1 MKKFITEDSFW
12 ELFPGASLGVVVA
25 HGMKPASEVSPE
37 SIAEIQALLAR
48 ANTLAERYLESPT
61 LSENAPVRVWRQ
73 AYQQFKTKRGARCSI
88 ENLLKRVLKGNP
100 VGTISPSVDIYNA
113 MSLKYALPF
122 GGEDIDAFE
131 GDLRLTVT
139 QGGDAF
145 LPLGEGA
152 ENDPTLP
159 GELAY
164 LDDAGAVCRCW
175 NWRDGVRTA
184 LTTTRATPSSSWSAS
199 TPTASRTAGRRPMSS
214 RNSSRRTSAR
224 PLRSR
229 TSSPPITVRSPSRR
243 RRHGAPTGS

>member
-12 ELFPGASLGVVVA
+12 QLFPGASLGVVVA
-25 HGMKPASEVSPE
+25 HDMKPASEVSPE
-37 SIAEIQALLAR
+37 SVAEIQALLAR
-48 ANTLAERYLESPT
+48 ANTLAERHLESPT

-184 LTTTRATPSSSWSAS
+184 LTDDTRNAFLIVECVDPDRVEDCRAATDELAELIETHLGATIAVKDLITTDHREVAIEA
-199 TPTASRTAGRRPMSS
+199 
-214 RNSSRRTSAR
+214 
-224 PLRSR
+224 
-229 TSSPPITVRSPSRR
+229 
-243 RRHGAPTGS
+243 

>member
-12 ELFPGASLGVVVA
+12 QLFPGASLGVVVA
-25 HGMKPASEVSPE
+25 HDMKPASEVSPE
-37 SIAEIQALLAR
+37 SVAEIQALLAR
-48 ANTLAERYLESPT
+48 ANTLAERHLESPT

-122 GGEDIDAFE
+122 GGEDIDAFA

-184 LTTTRATPSSSWSAS
+184 LTDDTRNAFLIVECVDPDRVEDCRAATDELASLIEAHLGATIAVKDLITTDHREVAIEA
-199 TPTASRTAGRRPMSS
+199 
-214 RNSSRRTSAR
+214 
-224 PLRSR
+224 
-229 TSSPPITVRSPSRR
+229 
-243 RRHGAPTGS
+243 

>member
-12 ELFPGASLGVVVA
+12 QLFPGASLGVVVA
-25 HGMKPASEVSPE
+25 HDMKPASEVSPE
-37 SIAEIQALLAR
+37 SVAEIQALLAR
-48 ANTLAERYLESPT
+48 ANTLAERHLESPT

-122 GGEDIDAFE
+122 GGEDIDAFA

-184 LTTTRATPSSSWSAS
+184 LTDETENAFLIVECADPARVEDCRAATDELAELVERYLGA
-199 TPTASRTAGRRPMSS
+199 TIAVKELV
-214 RNSSRRTSAR
+214 TSENREVVIAE
-224 PLRSR
+224 
-229 TSSPPITVRSPSRR
+229 
-243 RRHGAPTGS
+243 

>member
-12 ELFPGASLGVVVA
+12 QLFPGASLGVVVA
-25 HGMKPASEVSPE
+25 HDMKPASEVSPE
-37 SIAEIQALLAR
+37 SVAEIQALLAR
-48 ANTLAERYLESPT
+48 ANTLAERHLESPT

-122 GGEDIDAFE
+122 GGEDIDAFA
-131 GDLRLTVT
+131 GDLRPTVT

-184 LTTTRATPSSSWSAS
+184 LTDDTRNAFLIVECVDPDRVEDCRAATDELASLIEAHLGATIAVKDLITTDHREVAIEA
-199 TPTASRTAGRRPMSS
+199 
-214 RNSSRRTSAR
+214 
-224 PLRSR
+224 
-229 TSSPPITVRSPSRR
+229 
-243 RRHGAPTGS
+243 

>member
-12 ELFPGASLGVVVA
+12 QLFPGASLGVVVA
-25 HGMKPASEVSPE
+25 HDMKPASEVSPE
-37 SIAEIQALLAR
+37 SVAEIQALLAR

-122 GGEDIDAFE
+122 GGEDIDAFA

-184 LTTTRATPSSSWSAS
+184 LTDDTRNAFLIVECVDPDRVEDCRAATDELAS
-199 TPTASRTAGRRPMSS
+199 LIEAHLGATIAVKDLITANHREVAIE
-214 RNSSRRTSAR
+214 A
-224 PLRSR
+224 
-229 TSSPPITVRSPSRR
+229 
-243 RRHGAPTGS
+243 

>member
-12 ELFPGASLGVVVA
+12 ELFPGASLGIVVA
-25 HGMKPASEVSPE
+25 HDMKPASEVSPE
-37 SIAEIQALLAR
+37 SVAEIQALLAR
-48 ANTLAERYLESPT
+48 ANTLAERHLESPT

-122 GGEDIDAFE
+122 GGEDIDAFA

-184 LTTTRATPSSSWSAS
+184 LTDDTRNAFLIVECVDPDRVEDCRAATDELASLIEAHLGATIAVKDLITTDHREVAIEA
-199 TPTASRTAGRRPMSS
+199 
-214 RNSSRRTSAR
+214 
-224 PLRSR
+224 
-229 TSSPPITVRSPSRR
+229 
-243 RRHGAPTGS
+243 

>member
-12 ELFPGASLGVVVA
+12 QLFPGASLGVVVA
-25 HGMKPASEVSPE
+25 HDMKPASEVSPE
-37 SIAEIQALLAR
+37 SVAEIQALLAR
-48 ANTLAERYLESPT
+48 ANTLAERHLESPT

-122 GGEDIDAFE
+122 GGEDIDAFA

-184 LTTTRATPSSSWSAS
+184 LTDDTRNAFLIVECVDPDRVEDCRAATDELAELIEAHLGATIAVKDLITTDHREVAIEA
-199 TPTASRTAGRRPMSS
+199 
-214 RNSSRRTSAR
+214 
-224 PLRSR
+224 
-229 TSSPPITVRSPSRR
+229 
-243 RRHGAPTGS
+243 

>member
-12 ELFPGASLGVVVA
+12 QLFPGASLGVVVA
-25 HGMKPASEVSPE
+25 HDMKPASEVSPE
-37 SIAEIQALLAR
+37 SVAEIQALLAR
-48 ANTLAERYLESPT
+48 ANTLAERHLESPT

-184 LTTTRATPSSSWSAS
+184 LTDDTRNAFLIVECVDPDRVEDCRAATDELAELIETHLGTTIAVKD
-199 TPTASRTAGRRPMSS
+199 
-214 RNSSRRTSAR
+214 
-224 PLRSR
+224 L
-229 TSSPPITVRSPSRR
+229 ITTDHREV
-243 RRHGAPTGS
+243 AIEA

>member
-12 ELFPGASLGVVVA
+12 QLFPGASLGVVVA
-25 HGMKPASEVSPE
+25 HDMKPASEVSPE
-37 SIAEIQALLAR
+37 SVAEIQALLAR
-48 ANTLAERYLESPT
+48 ANTLAERHLESPT

-184 LTTTRATPSSSWSAS
+184 LTDDTRNAFLIVECVDPDRVEDCRAATDELAS
-199 TPTASRTAGRRPMSS
+199 LIEAHLGATIAVKDLITANHREVAIE
-214 RNSSRRTSAR
+214 A
-224 PLRSR
+224 
-229 TSSPPITVRSPSRR
+229 
-243 RRHGAPTGS
+243 